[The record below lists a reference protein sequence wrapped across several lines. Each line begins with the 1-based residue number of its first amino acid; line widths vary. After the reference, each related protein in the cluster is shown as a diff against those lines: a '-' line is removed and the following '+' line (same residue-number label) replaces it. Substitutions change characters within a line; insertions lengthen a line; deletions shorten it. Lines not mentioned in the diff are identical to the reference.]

1 MDEMKDHDVRKIKW
15 GEIYYCDLGAAKGS
29 VQSKM
34 RPVMIVQNNVGNE
47 NGPTTVVAAISSV
60 MKKMYLP
67 THIPLG
73 PECGLREQSI
83 VMLEQ
88 IRTID
93 TKDLMDHVGAIND
106 KATIEAIK
114 RGIAIEMGVIECPKP
129 SQKLILSLCPRCR
142 SSYLN
147 IPGNRIRRVDPFQ
160 ENKEPCDMCQRA
172 FGFDYYIKKR
182 PTHPIGTKALLSHK

>member
-1 MDEMKDHDVRKIKW
+1 MNESDVRKIRW
-15 GEIYYCDLGAAKGS
+15 GDIYYCDLGAGKGS

-34 RPVMIVQNNVGNE
+34 RPVMVLQNNIGNE

-67 THIPLG
+67 THIQLG
-73 PECGLREQSI
+73 SDCGLRDNSI

-88 IRTID
+88 IRTVD
-93 TKDLMDHVGAIND
+93 TADLMDYVGTVSD
-106 KATIEAIK
+106 TSTIDAIK

-142 SSYLN
+142 SSYLS
-147 IPGNRIRRVDPFQ
+147 IPGNRIRRVDHYQ
-160 ENKEPCDMCQRA
+160 SSKEPCDMCQRA
-172 FGFDYYIKKR
+172 FGFDYYIKKN
-182 PTHPIGTKALLSHK
+182 PLILLE